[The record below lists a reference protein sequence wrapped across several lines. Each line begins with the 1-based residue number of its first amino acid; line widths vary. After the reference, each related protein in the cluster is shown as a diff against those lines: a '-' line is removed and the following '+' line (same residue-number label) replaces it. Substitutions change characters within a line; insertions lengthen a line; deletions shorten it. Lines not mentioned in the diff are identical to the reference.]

1 MRRYIPLGMIA
12 MFALQLHAAELAN
25 LRNGFSLRHEHHE
38 VIGETTRLYMSTD
51 PAGGYVDVPTAEI
64 ESFEAAPPEPKNEAS
79 LPAKNSDLN
88 LIVAAASSQHKVD
101 ADFIASVIAAESA
114 NNPHAVS
121 RKGAQGL
128 MQLMP
133 ATASKL
139 GVKDS
144 FDPADNV
151 DGGVRYLRELLLQY
165 NGDIPKALAAYNAG
179 PQRVRQYNG
188 VPPYRETHAYVA
200 RIINDFNRKKLA
212 ERKQVQ
218 QRAAAH
224 PTQAKLA
231 QSKTASTRGN

>member
-1 MRRYIPLGMIA
+1 ML
-12 MFALQLHAAELAN
+12 FAAVFLALPLHAAELAN

-38 VIGETTRLYMSTD
+38 VIGDTTRLYMSAD

-64 ESFEAAPPEPKNEAS
+64 ESYEPAPPEPTADAAPVQNA
-79 LPAKNSDLN
+79 DLKS
-88 LIVAAASSQHKVD
+88 IVAAASSQHQID

-121 RKGAQGL
+121 PKGAQGL

-133 ATASKL
+133 GTASKL

-151 DGGVRYLRELLLQY
+151 DGGVRYLRALLLEY

-179 PQRVRQYNG
+179 PQRVAQYKG

-212 ERKQVQ
+212 ERKQAQ
-218 QRAAAH
+218 QKSTH
-224 PTQAKLA
+224 PTQAKSS
-231 QSKTASTRGN
+231 QSDAAASAGN